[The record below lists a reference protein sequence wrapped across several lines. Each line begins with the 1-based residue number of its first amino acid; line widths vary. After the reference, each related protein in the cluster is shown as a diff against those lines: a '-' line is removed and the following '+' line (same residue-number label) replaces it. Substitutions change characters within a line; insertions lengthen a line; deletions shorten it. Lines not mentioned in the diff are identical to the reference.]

1 VNGKEIANAYSELN
15 DPIDQRER
23 LEEQLVLAGR
33 GDDEA
38 MAMDDDFLRALEYGM
53 PPTSGL
59 GIGIDR
65 LVMLLT
71 NQSTIQEVLFFPQMR
86 PEKKVKVATA
96 EDFINIGVPA
106 EWVQVLNKMGFNTV
120 EELKSANPNKVF
132 NDLGGMR
139 KKLKLEITMPAKE
152 VVMAWFE

>member
-1 VNGKEIANAYSELN
+1 
-15 DPIDQRER
+15 
-23 LEEQLVLAGR
+23 
-33 GDDEA
+33 
-38 MAMDDDFLRALEYGM
+38 M

-65 LVMLLT
+65 LVMLMT

-86 PEKKVKVATA
+86 PEKKAKVTTD
-96 EDFINIGVPA
+96 EDFVAAGVPA
-106 EWVQVLNKMGFNTV
+106 DWVQVIRKMGINTI

-139 KKLKLEITMPAKE
+139 KKMKLELAMPSKDD
-152 VVMAWFE
+152 VMTWFA